1 MKRSIFAF
9 LVLLGALVI
18 SIASPLIYDHYIDDT
33 ECCSI
38 GDAVDSVSVDLAVAQ
53 VMKPV
58 FTDIDEVLVYQENQL
73 EDRSIDSVFFSIP
86 KEALVDISKVL
97 IGRSSRATKFS
108 IVEEYKKNYQS
119 TYKYLA
125 KPDPVMI
132 TRTIGDTTIKLPPSK
147 TDDTLING
155 KHYKLIKE
163 TSSNE

>member
-18 SIASPLIYDHYIDDT
+18 SIASPLIYDHYVDDT

-38 GDAVDSVSVDLAVAQ
+38 GDAVDSVSVDWAVAQ
-53 VMKPV
+53 VMNPV

-86 KEALVDISKVL
+86 KEALIDISKVL

-125 KPDPVMI
+125 DDKPKVPI
-132 TRTIGDTTIKLPPSK
+132 ATGDTIKLPPSK
-147 TDDTLING
+147 TSDTVING

>member
-1 MKRSIFAF
+1 MKRSVFAF

-18 SIASPLIYDHYIDDT
+18 SIASPLIYDHYVDNT
-33 ECCSI
+33 KSCLT
-38 GDAVDSVSVDLAVAQ
+38 GDAVDSVSVNLAVAQ
-53 VMKPV
+53 IVNPV
-58 FTDIDEVLVYQENQL
+58 FTDIDEVLTYQEDQL
-73 EDRSIDSVFFSIP
+73 EDRVTDSIFFSIP
-86 KEALVDISKVL
+86 KETLIDISKVL

-125 KPDPVMI
+125 ADPVMT
-132 TRTIGDTTIKLPPSK
+132 TRMIGDTLRLPSSK
-147 TDDTLING
+147 ANDTLING

>member
-18 SIASPLIYDHYIDDT
+18 SIASPLIYDHYVDDT

-38 GDAVDSVSVDLAVAQ
+38 GDAVDSVSVDWAVAQ
-53 VMKPV
+53 VMNPV

-73 EDRSIDSVFFSIP
+73 EDRSIDSIFFSIP
-86 KEALVDISKVL
+86 KETLIDISRVL

-125 KPDPVMI
+125 TDPVMT
-132 TRTIGDTTIKLPPSK
+132 TRMIGDTLKLPASK
-147 TDDTLING
+147 ANDTLING

-163 TSSNE
+163 TRSNE